1 MSEKTIIDK
10 IMLRLSREMPLGF
23 SKNAV
28 FALLILTGLLI
39 LLIPAAIFEKSA
51 RDRVSLSLARYDEL
65 VILSS
70 EYSSLHRRISAV
82 EKRTSLTKVA
92 GVADAVNTVFT
103 GLGIKAKL
111 KSVKSVATRHVKG
124 SLIEERAD
132 VTAEG
137 LSMNELVNLFA
148 GIRDAP
154 MMLSVKKV
162 NMKKSFQTPE
172 LLDVTFTISFFSG
185 P

>member
-1 MSEKTIIDK
+1 MAKL
-10 IMLRLSREMPLGF
+10 LRMIPPGF
-23 SKNAV
+23 SKTAV
-28 FALLILTGLLI
+28 CALLILIGVSVLLV
-39 LLIPAAIFEKSA
+39 PAAILEKSA
-51 RDRVSLSLARYDEL
+51 RDRVSLSLDRYYEL

-82 EKRTSLTKVA
+82 EKRTSLTRVA
-92 GVADAVNTVFT
+92 GVADATDTIFT

-111 KSVKSVATRHVKG
+111 KSVKSVATRPVKG
-124 SLIEERAD
+124 SLTEERAE

-172 LLDVTFTISFFSG
+172 LLDVIFTISFFSG